1 MGGFAGRCDALAV
14 AVECQKKSGCLH
26 FHFWAYIQR
35 AHQHNSPR
43 EIAALLESELISSD
57 DLKQFCKTLCCEEYP
72 NTTLLQK
79 EVDELERRWSQFSE
93 NDFRGED
100 SSVPTWG
107 RCTAGRIAPM
117 FWNDNGCSYGD
128 LLQQEDAP
136 RRTIVHDELTEDARR
151 YQESFNDVLQEN
163 MKCVQH
169 HIHKKCPKTGERRL
183 PNACVS
189 YTCKASCK
197 HGFPQTEKMN
207 LDELLPI
214 CKDLQK
220 RKL

>member
-1 MGGFAGRCDALAV
+1 
-14 AVECQKKSGCLH
+14 
-26 FHFWAYIQR
+26 
-35 AHQHNSPR
+35 
-43 EIAALLESELISSD
+43 
-57 DLKQFCKTLCCEEYP
+57 
-72 NTTLLQK
+72 
-79 EVDELERRWSQFSE
+79 
-93 NDFRGED
+93 
-100 SSVPTWG
+100 
-107 RCTAGRIAPM
+107 M

-136 RRTIVHDELTEDARR
+136 KRTIMHDELTEDARR

-189 YTCKASCK
+189 YTCKTACK

-207 LDELLPI
+207 LDEPLLICKGLAKEKALKATGSRNLMGCILGKRNCEWLNGTAPALCLGFSGGNSDVKLNDRLPI
-214 CKDLQK
+214 TAKTHEAVCKHKCVPVSQTK
-220 RKL
+220 RKRA